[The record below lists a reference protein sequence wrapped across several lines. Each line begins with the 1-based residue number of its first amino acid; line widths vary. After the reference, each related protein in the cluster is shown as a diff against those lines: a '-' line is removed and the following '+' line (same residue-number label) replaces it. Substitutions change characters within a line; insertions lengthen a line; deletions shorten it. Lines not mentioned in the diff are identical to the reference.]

1 MSGKLKYERLRGFR
15 DLYPEDM
22 EPKDRFFENAK
33 KVARSFG
40 YSMIDYPSLESI
52 ELYLDKS
59 GEELLGQ
66 TFSFTD
72 KGGRNVTL
80 LPEATPSVMRMLTSR
95 KDLPRPVRW
104 FGIPKIWR
112 YEEPQSGRVREHFQF
127 NADLFGPDS
136 PAADAEIITLASDIL
151 DSCGLNG
158 KFHIKLNNRKLMDS
172 ILEAINV
179 DNIPKA
185 FSIIDRFHKIDV
197 EEFRRSFLSVA
208 GNEGNVDKVLDLLRE
223 KGPAEEIC
231 LKIEEAFA
239 DNGNISETIER
250 LKQTSALI
258 REYTGNEPYIDLS
271 VVRGLSYYTGTV
283 FEFSDAEGQF
293 RSILGGGRYDSLAG
307 NISGTDIPAVGFG
320 MGDVVVELMMKK
332 YGKWNASEN
341 MMKAYLVS
349 TSPAGT
355 HICLKVAKSLRE
367 NGVVAISDL
376 SGRSIS
382 NQMKNASTSGASIA
396 FIAGDREKE
405 SHSVTV
411 KDMQTGSQT
420 SVKLESLESF
430 VFSKIQEFRQR
441 IST

>member
-1 MSGKLKYERLRGFR
+1 MFNKLKYERLRGFR

-22 EPKDRFFENAK
+22 EPKDRFFEQAK

-40 YSMIDYPSLESI
+40 YAMIDYPSLESI

-59 GEELLGQ
+59 GEELVGQ

-127 NADLFGPDS
+127 NADLFGPNS
-136 PAADAEIITLASDIL
+136 PAADAEIISLASDIL
-151 DSCGLNG
+151 DSCGLRNR
-158 KFHIKLNNRKLMDS
+158 FHIRLNNRKLMDS
-172 ILEAINV
+172 ILESIYV
-179 DNIPKA
+179 KDVPKA

-197 EEFRRSFLSVA
+197 EEFRASFLAVA
-208 GNEGNVDKVLDLLRE
+208 GNKDNVERVLELIRE
-223 KGPAEEIC
+223 KGEADAMLE
-231 LKIEEAFA
+231 KIEESFK
-239 DNGNISETIER
+239 DDEKINEVLRN
-250 LKQTSALI
+250 LKQTANLI
-258 REYTGNEPYIDLS
+258 SDYTGYTPYLDLS

-293 RSILGGGRYDSLAG
+293 RSILGGGRYDNLAE
-307 NISGTDIPAVGFG
+307 NFSGTEIPAVGFG

-332 YGKWNASEN
+332 YGKWETSGDAI
-341 MMKAYLVS
+341 KAYLVS
-349 TSPAGT
+349 TSQSGAE
-355 HICLKVAKSLRE
+355 ICMKVAKTLRE
-367 NGVVAISDL
+367 RGIVATSDL
-376 SGRSIS
+376 SGRSIT
-382 NQMKNASTSGASIA
+382 NQMKSASSSGAHLA
-396 FIAGDREKE
+396 FIAGDRESK
-405 SHSVTV
+405 SNSVTV
-411 KDMQTGSQT
+411 KDMATGSQT
-420 SVKLESLESF
+420 SVPLESLDSYI
-430 VFSKIQEFRQR
+430 FSKIGELRQR